1 MFKLDFLTPESV
13 IVLDQELVE
22 ITLPAFKGELN
33 ILPGHAPLMTTLQ
46 PGILSYKL
54 VNGESK
60 RFAISW
66 GYCQV
71 SEKGVSVL
79 AETVTT
85 AQEIV
90 TSKVQESLR
99 LVENKLTAE
108 MLDDVDWKQTQLEI
122 ARLRAELDLAARP

>member
-13 IVLDQELVE
+13 VVLDQELEE

-33 ILPGHAPLMTTLQ
+33 ILPGHAPLMTTLT

-54 VNGESK
+54 KNGESRK
-60 RFAISW
+60 YAISW

-85 AQEIV
+85 ANEIV
-90 TSKVQESLR
+90 TNKVQESLKA
-99 LVENKLTAE
+99 VENKLIAE
-108 MLDDVDWKQTQLEI
+108 SLDDVDWKKTQLEI
-122 ARLRAELDLAARP
+122 ARLRAQLDLSARP

>member
-1 MFKLDFLTPESV
+1 MFKLDFLTPDSV
-13 IVLDQELVE
+13 IVLDQELSE
-22 ITLPAFKGELN
+22 ITLPAYKGELN
-33 ILPGHAPLMTTLQ
+33 ILPGHAPLMTTLT

-54 VNGESK
+54 ISGEAK
-60 RFAISW
+60 KFAISW

-90 TSKVQESLR
+90 TNKVQESLR
-99 LVENKLTAE
+99 AVESKLTAQ
-108 MLDDVDWKQTQLEI
+108 MLDDVEWKQTQLEI
-122 ARLRAELDLAARP
+122 ARLRAELDLSARP